1 MSTSTALQL
10 SQFALDVA
18 DGLSLSGQKKLSP
31 RYFYDD
37 LGSSLFEAITLLPE
51 YGLTRAGER
60 LLKAYANDILSS
72 TGPLTAVAELGSGSG
87 LKTRHILKAALRF
100 GDPVT
105 YCPIDVSAGALTM
118 CERQNSDLTTV
129 TPICDDWMDGLTR
142 IARTHDSNKPLLL
155 LFLGS
160 SIGNLSRGEL
170 PGFLQTIRAHLRTG
184 DCFLLEVDLVKE
196 VSRMLAAY
204 DDPTGVTAAFN
215 LNLLGR
221 MNRELDAD
229 FDLRAFKHEA
239 RWNSQERRIE
249 MHLQSQRNQSV
260 SIPALD
266 ATFYFREGETI
277 WTESSHKFAVNELSL
292 LALENGFSPAST
304 WVDKEWPFAEVLWQA
319 V

>member
-1 MSTSTALQL
+1 MSTSTAVQL

-18 DGLSLSGQKKLSP
+18 DGFSLPGQKKLSP

-60 LLKAYANDILSS
+60 LLKAHAGDILAS
-72 TGPLTAVAELGSGSG
+72 TGPVAAVAELGSGSG
-87 LKTRHILKAALRF
+87 IKTRHILKAALRL
-100 GDPVT
+100 GDAVT
-105 YCPIDVSAGALTM
+105 YYPIDVSAGALTM

-129 TPICDDWMDGLTR
+129 APICDDWMDGLAQ
-142 IARTHDSNKPLLL
+142 IARQKNNKPLLL

-184 DCFLLEVDLVKE
+184 DYFLLEVDLVKE

-221 MNRELDAD
+221 MNRELDAN
-229 FDLRAFKHEA
+229 FDLLAFKHEA

-260 SIPALD
+260 SIPPLD
-266 ATFYFREGETI
+266 ATFYFRQGETI
-277 WTESSHKFAVNELSL
+277 WTESSHKFAANELSS

-304 WVDKEWPFAEVLWQA
+304 WVDKEWPFAEVLLQA

>member
-18 DGLSLSGQKKLSP
+18 EGLSLPGQKKLSP

-60 LLKAYANDILSS
+60 LLKAQASDILST
-72 TGPLTAVAELGSGSG
+72 TGPLSAVAELGSGSG
-87 LKTRHILKAALRF
+87 IKTRHILKAALRF

-105 YCPIDVSAGALTM
+105 YYPIDVSAGALTM

-129 TPICDDWMDGLTR
+129 TPICDDWMDGLTQ
-142 IARTHDSNKPLLL
+142 IAHTQPTNKPLLL

-170 PGFLQTIRAHLRTG
+170 PGFLQKIRAHLRPG

-196 VSRMLAAY
+196 VNRMLAAY

-229 FDLRAFKHEA
+229 FDLRSFMHEA
-239 RWNSQERRIE
+239 RWNSHERRIE

-260 SIPALD
+260 RIPSLD
-266 ATFYFREGETI
+266 STFYFGEGETI
-277 WTESSHKFAVNELSL
+277 WTESSHKFAENELSS
-292 LALENGFSPAST
+292 LALENGFAPAST

>member
-18 DGLSLSGQKKLSP
+18 EGLARPGQKKLSP

-60 LLKAYANDILSS
+60 LLKAHAGDILSA

-87 LKTRHILKAALRF
+87 VKTRHILKAALRF
-100 GDPVT
+100 GDPLT
-105 YCPIDVSAGALTM
+105 YYPIDVSAGALTM

-129 TPICDDWMDGLTR
+129 TPICDDWMDGLAR
-142 IARTHDSNKPLLL
+142 ISRARTANKPLLL

-170 PGFLQTIRAHLRTG
+170 PDFLQMIRAHLRPG
-184 DCFLLEVDLVKE
+184 DYFLLEVDLVKE
-196 VSRMLAAY
+196 VDRMLAAY

-221 MNRELDAD
+221 INRELDAD
-229 FDLRAFKHEA
+229 FDLRSFMHEA
-239 RWNSQERRIE
+239 RWNQQERRIE
-249 MHLQSQRNQSV
+249 MHLQSQRDQSV
-260 SIPALD
+260 RIPPLD
-266 ATFYFREGETI
+266 STFYFADGETI
-277 WTESSHKFAVNELSL
+277 WTESSHKFAENELSH
-292 LALENGFSPAST
+292 LALENGFTPAAT
-304 WVDKEWPFAEVLWQA
+304 RVDREWPFAEVLWRA